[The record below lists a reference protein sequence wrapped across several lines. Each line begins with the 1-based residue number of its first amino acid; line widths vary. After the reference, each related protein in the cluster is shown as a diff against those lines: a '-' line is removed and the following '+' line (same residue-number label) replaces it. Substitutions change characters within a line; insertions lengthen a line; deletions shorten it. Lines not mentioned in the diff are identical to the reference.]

1 MSTVLDEVV
10 GLCADCASR
19 YRRVFEP
26 GNTAD
31 YRDDEGNVLSEYAHE
46 DFDEFADTIIVI
58 DMCLLTD
65 ISMGKDV
72 TRECSH
78 YKPISKQDT
87 KLFKHLK

>member
-1 MSTVLDEVV
+1 MSIDLDEVV
-10 GLCADCASR
+10 GLCEDCASR

-31 YRDDEGNVLSEYAHE
+31 YSDEEGNLLSEYAYN
-46 DFDEFADTIIVI
+46 DIDTVADTIIII

-78 YKPISKQDT
+78 YAPINKQDT